1 MREGLTDHD
10 FYHDHAIISLT
21 TNKSNYK
28 LIGLNTASIDHLK
41 QNMRNILLVIEDE
54 PLLADL
60 YRTVG
65 MDIGF
70 DVMLADD
77 LESIESN
84 IPRLPSVVLMDLTLP
99 SIDPHAVLE
108 KLIASNNN
116 AHLII
121 ISGAGQHAIES
132 ALLDARQ
139 LGIKSCFGIS
149 KPVDL
154 GRLRSI
160 LRDLLASQ
168 NSE

>member
-1 MREGLTDHD
+1 M
-10 FYHDHAIISLT
+10 ISL
-21 TNKSNYK
+21 S
-28 LIGLNTASIDHLK
+28 TASIDHLK
-41 QNMRNILLVIEDE
+41 HNMKNILLVIEDE

-65 MDIGF
+65 VDIGF

-77 LESIESN
+77 LESIEAN
-84 IPRLPSVVLMDLTLP
+84 LPHLPSVVLMDLTLP
-99 SIDPHAVLE
+99 SIDPRAVLE
-108 KLIASNNN
+108 KLIASNNSN
-116 AHLII
+116 VHLII

-132 ALLDARQ
+132 AVQEASQ

-160 LRDLLASQ
+160 LRDLLAS
-168 NSE
+168 

>member
-1 MREGLTDHD
+1 
-10 FYHDHAIISLT
+10 
-21 TNKSNYK
+21 
-28 LIGLNTASIDHLK
+28 
-41 QNMRNILLVIEDE
+41 
-54 PLLADL
+54 
-60 YRTVG
+60 

-84 IPRLPSVVLMDLTLP
+84 LSRLPSVVLMDLTLP
-99 SIDPHAVLE
+99 SIDPHALLK
-108 KLIASNNN
+108 KLIASNSG

-132 ALLDARQ
+132 AVQEATQ
-139 LGIKSCFGIS
+139 LGIKSSFGIS

-160 LRDLLASQ
+160 LRDLLAS
-168 NSE
+168 